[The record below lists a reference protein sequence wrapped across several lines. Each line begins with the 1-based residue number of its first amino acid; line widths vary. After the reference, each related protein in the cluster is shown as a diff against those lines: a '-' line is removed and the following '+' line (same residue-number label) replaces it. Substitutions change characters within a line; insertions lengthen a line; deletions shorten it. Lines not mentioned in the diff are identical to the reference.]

1 MKDSWRSQRVFN
13 MRGKYLFGL
22 LDGKGGLKVYS
33 SNSSR
38 KLKTKRSLMT
48 KDKHYLEVS
57 RILKSDKPL
66 LRRCSHSAHHERGD
80 SMINEAFW
88 AVFAV
93 AFT

>member
-1 MKDSWRSQRVFN
+1 

-66 LRRCSHSAHHERGD
+66 PAMFTIRLTTS
-80 SMINEAFW
+80 EAI
-88 AVFAV
+88 A
-93 AFT
+93 